1 MIKKQNYT
9 LKTDEDVKKRTRSS
23 SKDQYYLDFNE
34 RSAEHLLRNSREA
47 LKEAVCVERAMKRH
61 NFHLVEFPA

>member
-1 MIKKQNYT
+1 MSKSIPGPPQCILFNACY
-9 LKTDEDVKKRTRSS
+9 

-34 RSAEHLLRNSREA
+34 RSAEHLLRNSRET